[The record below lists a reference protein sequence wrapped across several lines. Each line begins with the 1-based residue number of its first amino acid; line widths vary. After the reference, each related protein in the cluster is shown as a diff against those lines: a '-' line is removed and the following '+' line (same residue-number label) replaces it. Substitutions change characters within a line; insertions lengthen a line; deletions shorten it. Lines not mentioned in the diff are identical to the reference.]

1 MGKDEKIPFLYVN
14 QTHLSTNDL
23 FDRIC
28 QLGKAVGIGLDNTKK
43 LKWDD
48 WLGDNEDFK
57 KEYPIGDKMEG
68 GGISYSNISKIY
80 KDTISPLIQRLAQNK
95 DPEIQDRH
103 LRKYIRQFEKYLR
116 ALYAYRPDLY
126 IEGSIRLERDYNI
139 SNKDAYEETE
149 KKVPAVETTK
159 ESFDEANETVTNSP
173 SDIKSSSESEK
184 LVWYVYFL
192 HFVKKGQKKE
202 IPKIARTV
210 LTAYDNNKAE
220 LKNLVDEVSKNYA
233 GKWAK
238 LAHPK
243 LYSFDLWWPSEDDKQ
258 RHLHFKVE
266 FGAGDRIL
274 FGSYTTYD
282 SHSIHSGKLLFER
295 ISSKRQLQEQ
305 ITPLAI
311 SHVENLGDFEQID
324 ENIIEYLSLSKDNHI
339 NTPEPLGNIKLLQDW
354 VDDIN
359 PFNSPEKRFFDPLP
373 PRLFIA
379 SPKTSLSGEE
389 RKHEEF
395 VEKIY
400 SDIENKFGKDLEVR
414 LRKHDMEAEE
424 LASYDNLKYLEKT
437 KFFILVL
444 NSTNQAS
451 FSLVQLG
458 WAMAHCKHC
467 MVVFNPNN
475 VSSRFSKAK
484 NVGFVPRE
492 YNDPENEYNE
502 IIKDI
507 LDFIQP

>member
-1 MGKDEKIPFLYVN
+1 
-14 QTHLSTNDL
+14 
-23 FDRIC
+23 
-28 QLGKAVGIGLDNTKK
+28 
-43 LKWDD
+43 
-48 WLGDNEDFK
+48 
-57 KEYPIGDKMEG
+57 
-68 GGISYSNISKIY
+68 
-80 KDTISPLIQRLAQNK
+80 
-95 DPEIQDRH
+95 
-103 LRKYIRQFEKYLR
+103 
-116 ALYAYRPDLY
+116 
-126 IEGSIRLERDYNI
+126 
-139 SNKDAYEETE
+139 
-149 KKVPAVETTK
+149 
-159 ESFDEANETVTNSP
+159 
-173 SDIKSSSESEK
+173 
-184 LVWYVYFL
+184 
-192 HFVKKGQKKE
+192 
-202 IPKIARTV
+202 
-210 LTAYDNNKAE
+210 
-220 LKNLVDEVSKNYA
+220 
-233 GKWAK
+233 
-238 LAHPK
+238 
-243 LYSFDLWWPSEDDKQ
+243 
-258 RHLHFKVE
+258 
-266 FGAGDRIL
+266 
-274 FGSYTTYD
+274 
-282 SHSIHSGKLLFER
+282 
-295 ISSKRQLQEQ
+295 
-305 ITPLAI
+305 
-311 SHVENLGDFEQID
+311 
-324 ENIIEYLSLSKDNHI
+324 
-339 NTPEPLGNIKLLQDW
+339 
-354 VDDIN
+354 
-359 PFNSPEKRFFDPLP
+359 FDPLP